1 MRPHLHNQ
9 AHHDRYQHSEKPGH
23 TSDGWWRTTRI
34 LLQDDHGLEKQ
45 ILVLVSRL
53 CWVAARTTLT
63 EVQEAARANW
73 SPPSPPYSP
82 LYLPA
87 GGCLTSAQ
95 LQFIIFFVQLLFVA
109 ISTLLYSVISMV
121 DQKASWFSNI
131 PNGCFPLNQRFD
143 SQCYGHWITEW
154 IFEESGS
161 RPETKV
167 PCLWCLIHLVPKI
180 LRF

>member
-1 MRPHLHNQ
+1 MMRPHLHNQ

-23 TSDGWWRTTRI
+23 TSDGWWMTTRI
-34 LLQDDHGLEKQ
+34 LHQDDHGLLKTDLDVGVQVVLSCGQGDLDWGAGGREGQ
-45 ILVLVSRL
+45 LVSPL
-53 CWVAARTTLT
+53 
-63 EVQEAARANW
+63 
-73 SPPSPPYSP
+73 PPPYSP

-95 LQFIIFFVQLLFVA
+95 LEFIIFFVQLLFGA
-109 ISTLLYSVISMV
+109 ISTLLYSVI
-121 DQKASWFSNI
+121 
-131 PNGCFPLNQRFD
+131 
-143 SQCYGHWITEW
+143 CYGHWTTEW

>member
-23 TSDGWWRTTRI
+23 TSDGWWMTTKI
-34 LLQDDHGLEKQ
+34 LHQDDHGLQKQ

-53 CWVAARTTLT
+53 CWVAARATLT

-95 LQFIIFFVQLLFVA
+95 LEFIIFFVQLLFVA
-109 ISTLLYSVISMV
+109 ISTLLYSVIWMV
-121 DQKASWFSNI
+121 DQKVSRISRMAAFHLTKDLIANVMDIGQQS
-131 PNGCFPLNQRFD
+131 
-143 SQCYGHWITEW
+143 
-154 IFEESGS
+154 ESLK
-161 RPETKV
+161 KV
-167 PCLWCLIHLVPKI
+167 AADQKQKFHAFGVS
-180 LRF
+180 FT